1 MGQSMTLK
9 EIMEAMAP
17 DVYENNAP
25 ARERH
30 LRVVPEKPRNPNH
43 PKKGDCIR
51 VDPIRDVQD
60 IERIKAMLSG
70 HLRDLLLF
78 TLGINT
84 NLRASDLVALTVGQV
99 RGLKPM
105 EELELRERK
114 TSKMRRISLNETVIS
129 AIEAYIATLSG
140 DVPDTTPLFASQRCG
155 GSPLMV
161 PSVNRMVKGWCRTIK
176 LKGNYG
182 SHSLRKTWGYHQRV
196 TFGVDIPSLMVCFNH
211 STQRQ
216 TLDYLCVQPE
226 EVKKVYSHQL

>member
-9 EIMEAMAP
+9 EMMEAIAP
-17 DVYENNAP
+17 GGDENHAP

-70 HLRDLLLF
+70 RLRDLLLF

-84 NLRASDLVALTVGQV
+84 NLRASDIVALTVGQV

-114 TSKMRRISLNETVIS
+114 TGKMRRISINETVIG
-129 AIEAYIATLSG
+129 AVEAYLATLPG
-140 DVPDTTPLFASQRCG
+140 DVTDTAPLFASQRCG
-155 GSPLMV
+155 GRPLTV